1 MRFATISAMTKTR
14 VAVLNSHPVQYFA
27 PLYAYLNADPS
38 IEVTALYLSDHSLRG
53 ARDDGFGK
61 SFAWDV
67 DLLHGYPYQFVRN
80 AAQRSPQIGNFTS
93 LVAPEIW
100 TTVRRG
106 GFDALWLHGH
116 AYAAYLIAFAAARS
130 IDLPVLMRA
139 ETHLQLSRGAVKT
152 ALRERI
158 MGAFY
163 KRCARFLAIGS
174 ANAEFYRSLGVPDAS
189 IFMMPYV
196 VDNARFTAAASMSAD
211 ERSATR
217 KGLAATDQVPLILY
231 ASKFQTQKR
240 PQDLIKACAILRDEG
255 HAFDLVMVGSGE
267 MEAALKSLAADLT
280 LRNVSFPGFV
290 NQSALPRVYAAAD
303 IFVLPSE
310 QEPWGLVVNEAM
322 CAGLPIVTT
331 DVVGAAR
338 DLVRNGGNGFTYR
351 PGDVPGLAG
360 ALRPLVADATLR
372 QQMGQQSRDIIN
384 TWSFE
389 ECRVGLKA
397 ALASLPR
404 KPRATG

>member
-1 MRFATISAMTKTR
+1 MTKVR
-14 VAVLNSHPVQYFA
+14 VAVVNSHPVQYFA
-27 PLYAYLNADPS
+27 PLYAFLNADPS
-38 IEVTALYLSDHSLRG
+38 IEVTALYLSDYSLRG
-53 ARDDGFGK
+53 ARDEGFGT

-67 DLLHGYPYQFVRN
+67 DLLQGYPHQFVGSVTE
-80 AAQRSPQIGNFTS
+80 RSPRIGEFFS

-100 TTVRRG
+100 CTVRQG

-116 AYAAYLIAFAAARS
+116 SYAAYLIAFAAARS

-139 ETHLQLSRGAVKT
+139 ETHLRLSRGPVKRV
-152 ALRERI
+152 LRERI
-158 MGAFY
+158 MRAFY
-163 KRCARFLAIGS
+163 ERCARFLAIGS

-196 VDNARFTAAASMSAD
+196 VDNSRFMGAASMSAD

-217 KGLAATDQVPLILY
+217 KGLAASDQVPLILY
-231 ASKFQTQKR
+231 ASKFQPQKR
-240 PQDLIKACAILRDEG
+240 PQDLIEACAILRDEG
-255 HAFDLVMVGSGE
+255 HTFDLVMVGSGE

-351 PGDVPGLAG
+351 PGDIRGLAA
-360 ALRPLVADATLR
+360 ALRPLVVDGTLR
-372 QQMGQQSRDIIN
+372 QQMGQQSRVIIN

-404 KPRATG
+404 RPRATG